1 MFKMYNVAVR
11 MNEKTI
17 LKDLSFIVPK
27 GQITVMI
34 GESGSGKSTTISA
47 LLGMLP
53 AHATV
58 EGSIYF
64 NGQNI
69 MELSKQEQLALRQK
83 HFFTIFQDAINSF
96 SPTIKIKQ
104 QMYALSALR
113 KGHKKKDFLAT
124 IQVMLKDFHL
134 PENVLYCYPFELSG
148 GMLQRCMLACA
159 LYNEPDILIADE
171 PTSAL
176 DMLHQQEFIQLLK
189 KLHTRLGTT
198 ILLITHDLGVA
209 AAIADFILVMKNGE
223 MVERG
228 HVKDIFEQ
236 PKHPYTKQLVA
247 NHF

>member
-17 LKDLSFIVPK
+17 LKDISFIVPK

-53 AHATV
+53 AYTTV

-64 NGQNI
+64 NGQNV
-69 MELSKQEQLALRQK
+69 MELSKQDQLVLRQK

-96 SPTIKIKQ
+96 SPTLKIKKQ
-104 QMYALSALR
+104 LYALSALR
-113 KGHKKKDFLAT
+113 LGHTKEAFIAKIKV
-124 IQVMLKDFHL
+124 ILKDLDL
-134 PENVLYCYPFELSG
+134 PENVLDCYPFELSG

-176 DMLHQQEFIQLLK
+176 DMLHQQEFILLLK
-189 KLHTRLGTT
+189 KLHSRLGTT
-198 ILLITHDLGVA
+198 ILLITHDLGIA
-209 AAIADFILVMKNGE
+209 ASIADFILVMKDGE

-228 HVKDIFEQ
+228 RVTDIFEQ
-236 PKHPYTKQLVA
+236 PKHPYTKRLVA
-247 NHF
+247 NYF